1 MLFFTGRVVTKRFIF
16 PYGLFVKMRL
26 ERPCG
31 CAAMKAPVGL
41 SSRRAICDSRWKGF
55 ALTSV
60 GAATNAKS
68 KKYFSLESA
77 VLQCGQLVDAALMAA
92 AFKLGVQEEIHQ
104 LAGKAGTY
112 AANRLH
118 SRAGRRSGGACS
130 GGSTSSTCR

>member
-1 MLFFTGRVVTKRFIF
+1 MAF
-16 PYGLFVKMRL
+16 FVKMRL

-92 AFKLGVQEEIHQ
+92 ALKLGVQEEIHQ
-104 LAGKAGTY
+104 LAGQACTHDAAAHAQGVGIVVAAGIF
-112 AANRLH
+112 AA
-118 SRAGRRSGGACS
+118 
-130 GGSTSSTCR
+130 